1 MANNAHSLE
10 FSNTVDKT
18 DELSEPGRP
27 DEVDGGGE
35 GGVARVL
42 ALEEG
47 LDLVLGDEGEELADV
62 IDEVT
67 SCEEQDY

>member
-1 MANNAHSLE
+1 LAKNTHSLE
-10 FSNTVDKT
+10 FRNSVDKT
-18 DELSEPGRP
+18 DELAEPGRP
-27 DEVDGGGE
+27 DEVDRGGE

-47 LDLVLGDEGEELADV
+47 LGLGLGDEGEELADV

-67 SCEEQDY
+67 SCEEREY